1 MTNRPGGECDPCPAR
16 TLLHMSRPQIERVT
30 SPRQALKLLASLV
43 GTSMLAGLLTAG
55 LFMPVV
61 GAAGQA
67 TRVGLGFF
75 EALPVNVPST
85 QMSQQ
90 SRILWSDGTPMATFY
105 YQNRVLVPL
114 DRVAPVM
121 REAIV
126 AVEDYRFYD
135 HNGADPVGIGRAM
148 VSNSLGNDEQGAST
162 LTQQWVKN
170 VLLDEALTNNDEAQ
184 IRALQTPDKG
194 RKIREIKLAVAAE
207 RKYSKDQILEN
218 YLNIALFG
226 DGQYGVQTASRRFLS
241 KDASELTLPDAALL
255 AGVVRSPTFYDPT
268 DHPDRAQSRRD
279 VVLDRMLELGIITGE
294 EHDAAVAVPIT
305 DQLRFEETTNGCR
318 YADRDAGFFCDYV
331 TKVILNDPAFGPDRT
346 TRQRLLY
353 RGGLTITTT
362 LDPDR
367 QQAAQRAVD
376 TYLNNT
382 DSVGGAI
389 SSVDSTSGH
398 IVAMAQNKIFAP
410 QADEQ
415 VEGGG
420 ALNYN
425 VDQAHGGGLGFQPGS
440 TYKAFTL
447 ATWLAKGHGLN
458 ETVNAN
464 QRRYNVARFKARCD
478 DGSLGGTYAPRNSE
492 GQGRGRMSVLAAT
505 ESSVNTAY
513 MSMAYELDLC
523 DIRDT
528 AAMLGV
534 RTGDGEPLPYNP
546 ATVLGAREVTPLS
559 MAGAFGGF
567 ANNGTYCQP
576 VAILSV
582 TDSAGTP
589 LPKPEANCQQVLEP
603 QVAAQVS
610 YALNDAYT
618 SGTGKRIPG
627 IGRPAAGKTGTTNNS
642 TETWFVGYT
651 PQGLST
657 AAWVGTPNNRP
668 KSLNGARFGGR
679 GHGRVYGATVA
690 GPMWARYMGP
700 AVSGMPVG
708 SFQAVGPRVRRDEQ
722 VTVPRV
728 VGRSEDQ
735 ARDLLE
741 DQGLEVGATVETDGA
756 SEQGTI
762 IGTSP
767 RSGSRVTG
775 GTEVRILVSNGKG

>member
-1 MTNRPGGECDPCPAR
+1 M
-16 TLLHMSRPQIERVT
+16 
-30 SPRQALKLLASLV
+30 KLLASLV

-75 EALPVNVPST
+75 EALPVDIPTT

-114 DRVAPVM
+114 DQVSPEM
-121 REAIV
+121 RKAIV
-126 AVEDYRFYD
+126 AIEDYRFYD
-135 HNGADPVGIGRAM
+135 HNGADPVGIARAL

-162 LTQQWVKN
+162 LTQQWVKT
-170 VLLDEALTNNDEAQ
+170 VLLYEALTNNDEKQ

-226 DGQYGVQTASRRFLS
+226 DGQYGVQMASRHFLS
-241 KDASELTLPDAALL
+241 KNASELTLPDAALL
-255 AGVVRSPTFYDPT
+255 AGIVRSPTFYDPT
-268 DHPDRAQSRRD
+268 DHPDRAQSRRN
-279 VVLDRMLELGIITGE
+279 VVLDRMLELDIITQE
-294 EHDAAVAVPIT
+294 EHDAAVALPIT
-305 DQLRFEETTNGCR
+305 EQLKFEDTTNGCQ

-331 TKVILNDPAFGPDRT
+331 TKVILNDPAFGPDRAA
-346 TRQRLLY
+346 RQRLLY

-362 LDPDR
+362 LDPQR
-367 QQAAQRAVD
+367 QQAAQQAVD

-389 SSVDSTSGH
+389 SSVDSTNGH
-398 IVAMAQNKIFAP
+398 IVAMAQNRVFAP
-410 QADEQ
+410 QTDAG

-447 ATWLAKGHGLN
+447 ATWLSKGHSLN

-464 QRRYNVARFKARCD
+464 HRRFNIARFNARCD
-478 DGSLGGTYAPRNSE
+478 DGSLGGTYSPRNSE
-492 GQGRGRMSVLAAT
+492 GHGRGQMTVLNAT
-505 ESSVNTAY
+505 EDSVNTAY
-513 MSMAYELDLC
+513 MSMAYKLDLC

-528 AAMLGV
+528 ATALGV
-534 RTGDGEPLPYNP
+534 KTGDGQELPYNP

-567 ANNGTYCQP
+567 ANNGTYCTP
-576 VAILSV
+576 IAIVSV
-582 TDSAGTP
+582 TDSTGAQ
-589 LPKPEANCQQVLEP
+589 LPKPEANCHQVLEP
-603 QVAAQVS
+603 EVAAQVS
-610 YALNDAYT
+610 QALNVALT
-618 SGTGKRIPG
+618 RGTGKRIPG
-627 IGRPAAGKTGTTNNS
+627 IGRVAAGKTGTTNRS

-700 AVSGMPVG
+700 AVSGMPAG
-708 SFQAVGPRVRRDEQ
+708 SFQAVGPRARDDEQ

-728 VGRSEDQ
+728 VGRTEEE
-735 ARDLLE
+735 ARGLLQE
-741 DQGLEVGATVETDGA
+741 QGLQAGATVEIDGA
-756 SEQGTI
+756 SEPGTI

-775 GTEVRILVSNGKG
+775 GTEVRILVSNGRG